1 MNDRLVIQDRININD
16 NNEGLT
22 NLAKIS
28 INNYI
33 CSLNDRDKIE
43 IPNSH
48 KRILEIKK
56 NTENLIPLNKYHE
69 LTLDLFKLLDE
80 AALSRD
86 IRVLK
91 EIVYFSRGVY
101 TIVRLP

>member
-1 MNDRLVIQDRININD
+1 M
-16 NNEGLT
+16 
-22 NLAKIS
+22 AKIS

-56 NTENLIPLNKYHE
+56 NTVESKITREKYHE
-69 LTLDLFKLLDE
+69 LSLELYKILD
-80 AALSRD
+80 
-86 IRVLK
+86 
-91 EIVYFSRGVY
+91 
-101 TIVRLP
+101 